1 MTLRM
6 SHAQTN
12 STRSTMS
19 NLHKALVAA
28 VVSVAAA
35 LPMAT
40 TAQAAVKTGV
50 LTCHVSAGVGL
61 IFGSRRNVECEYRSR
76 RGTTE
81 FYKGR
86 IDRVGLDVGVT
97 RNSVIVWNVFEPTRR
112 HGDLSGRY
120 TGATA
125 QATVGVGLG
134 ANVLV
139 GGGENSIALQ
149 PLSVSA
155 QTGLNLAAG
164 VSSLHLTRA
173 QAPVRR

>member
-1 MTLRM
+1 
-6 SHAQTN
+6 
-12 STRSTMS
+12 MS
-19 NLHKALVAA
+19 NLHKTLLAA
-28 VVSVAAA
+28 VIAVTAA

-40 TAQAAVKTGV
+40 AAQAAVKTGA
-50 LTCHVSAGVGL
+50 LTCRVASGVGL
-61 IFGSRRNVECEYRSR
+61 ILGSRRSVNCEFKSN
-76 RGTTE
+76 RGTE
-81 FYKGR
+81 FYTGR
-86 IDRVGLDVGVT
+86 IDRVGLDVGFT

-139 GGGENSIALQ
+139 GGGQNSVALQ
-149 PLSVSA
+149 PLSVTA

-164 VSSLHLTRA
+164 VSSLHLTRVK
-173 QAPVRR
+173 APVRR

>member
-1 MTLRM
+1 MKTSKL
-6 SHAQTN
+6 
-12 STRSTMS
+12 
-19 NLHKALVAA
+19 LLVAA
-28 VVSVAAA
+28 GLIAAG
-35 LPMAT
+35 LPL
-40 TAQAAVKTGV
+40 AAPADAAIRTGT
-50 LTCHVSAGVGL
+50 LTCQVASGMGL
-61 IFGSRRNVECEYRSR
+61 IFGSRRSVNCEFRSKRGVEHY
-76 RGTTE
+76 T
-81 FYKGR
+81 GR
-86 IDRVGLDVGVT
+86 IDRVGLDIGIS
-97 RNSVIVWNVFEPTRR
+97 RNSVIVWTVFEPTRR

-139 GGGENSIALQ
+139 GGGDGSIALQ

-173 QAPVRR
+173 AK

>member
-1 MTLRM
+1 M
-6 SHAQTN
+6 SK
-12 STRSTMS
+12 
-19 NLHKALVAA
+19 LHKALLAAA
-28 VVSVAAA
+28 VAVTAT
-35 LPMAT
+35 LPLAS

-50 LTCHVSAGVGL
+50 LTCRVAAGVGL
-61 IFGSRRNVECEYRSR
+61 IIGSRRSVSCEFHSN
-76 RGTTE
+76 RGVE
-81 FYKGR
+81 FYSGR

-125 QATVGVGLG
+125 QATIGVGLG

-139 GGGENSIALQ
+139 GGGQNSVALQ
-149 PLSVSA
+149 PLSVTA

-164 VSSLHLTRA
+164 VSSLHLTRTGSG
-173 QAPVRR
+173 R

>member
-1 MTLRM
+1 MSRLR
-6 SHAQTN
+6 N
-12 STRSTMS
+12 
-19 NLHKALVAA
+19 ALLA
-28 VVSVAAA
+28 VVLAGATA
-35 LPMAT
+35 LPLAS

-50 LTCHVSAGVGL
+50 LTCRVAAGVGL
-61 IFGSRRNVECEYRSR
+61 LFGSRRNVECDFRSS
-76 RGTTE
+76 RGNIEKYT
-81 FYKGR
+81 GR
-86 IDRVGLDVGVT
+86 ITRVGLDVGVT

-149 PLSVSA
+149 PLSISA

-173 QAPVRR
+173 R

>member
-1 MTLRM
+1 M
-6 SHAQTN
+6 SACLQAKMRSIMSRLQT
-12 STRSTMS
+12 
-19 NLHKALVAA
+19 ALLA
-28 VVSVAAA
+28 VVLAGATT
-35 LPMAT
+35 LPLAS

-50 LTCHVSAGVGL
+50 LTCRVAAGVGL
-61 IFGSRRNVECEYRSR
+61 LFGSRRNVECDFRSN
-76 RGTTE
+76 RGTERYT
-81 FYKGR
+81 GR
-86 IDRVGLDVGVT
+86 ITRVGLDVGVT

-125 QATVGVGLG
+125 QATIGVGLG

-139 GGGENSIALQ
+139 GGGQNSVALQ

-164 VSSLHLTRA
+164 VSSLHLNR
-173 QAPVRR
+173 VR